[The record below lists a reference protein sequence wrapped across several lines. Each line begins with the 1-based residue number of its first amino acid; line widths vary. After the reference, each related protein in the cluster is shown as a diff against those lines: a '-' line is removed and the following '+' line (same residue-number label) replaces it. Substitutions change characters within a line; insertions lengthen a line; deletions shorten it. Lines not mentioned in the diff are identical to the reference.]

1 MRFVI
6 GILLVAFATLVLFN
20 DSRGQRREICGEEW
34 VFSDVPSNLNKQSF
48 VIYGRVSIERSSGDQ
63 TALKVVVRLR
73 DGHSTKQHSFKGS
86 GTYCFERSGGGIASS
101 SGEITVDVNGEEV
114 ESRPLIP
121 NQPEQREDFKIR
133 LGSKQNSAPPAVVSA
148 KFNYKRSGNN
158 AKLFEKHL
166 SALAEQRPDKAI
178 EYLTTIITDDP
189 ADYIASASLGS
200 IYYPQK
206 KYNEAEMW
214 FKRSVEIKPDF
225 THGWLSLSRTQY
237 AQKKYD
243 AAIESCKKLID
254 LEPNSAA
261 AFYIMGE
268 SYLRTEKANL
278 AVVAL
283 NEAIRLDPIG
293 MAEGHLALADLYDFN
308 GAKKLAAKEYK
319 AFIEKVPG
327 HRDRKVIEQYIKD
340 NPE

>member
-1 MRFVI
+1 MRLVF
-6 GILLVAFATLVLFN
+6 GILLVATATLVLSN
-20 DSRGQRREICGEEW
+20 ETRGQRREICGEEW
-34 VFSDVPSNLNKQSF
+34 VYSDTPSNLKQSG
-48 VIYGRVSIERSSGDQ
+48 VIFGKVSIERPNGDG
-63 TALKVVVRLR
+63 TVLKVVVRLR
-73 DGHSTKQHSFKGS
+73 DGPSIKQRSFNNS
-86 GTYCFERSGGGIASS
+86 GTYCFEKSNVGG
-101 SGEITVDVNGEEV
+101 SGEITVDVNGEEM

-121 NQPEQREDFKIR
+121 NQSEQREDFRIR
-133 LGSKQNSAPPAVVSA
+133 STSKQNSAPPGVVSA
-148 KFNYKRSGNN
+148 KFDYKRSGKN
-158 AKLFEKHL
+158 AKLFEKYL

-178 EYLTTIITDDP
+178 GYLTAIITDDP
-189 ADYIASASLGS
+189 ADYVASATLGS
-200 IYYPQK
+200 LYYPQK
-206 KYNEAEMW
+206 KYSDAEMW

-237 AQKKYD
+237 AQEKYD
-243 AAIESCKKLID
+243 AAIESCKKLIG

-268 SYLRTEKANL
+268 SYLRTSKGNL